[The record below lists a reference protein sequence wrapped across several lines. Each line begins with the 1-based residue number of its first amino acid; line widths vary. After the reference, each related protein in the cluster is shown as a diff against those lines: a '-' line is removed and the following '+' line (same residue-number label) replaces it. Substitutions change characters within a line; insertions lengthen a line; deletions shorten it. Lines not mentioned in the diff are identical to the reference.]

1 MGGFILNACAETLAE
16 APVAQAVETAATS
29 AQEPATWFVVVMGMG
44 IVFIGLICLI
54 ILISIMGSIMKRFS
68 PASNASAAAAPR
80 AAAPAPAAAGSAIP
94 NRSELV
100 AAISVALA
108 EELGTDV
115 RAIRIHSIK
124 RV

>member
-1 MGGFILNACAETLAE
+1 MGGIILSASAE
-16 APVAQAVETAATS
+16 AIDAAQAAANGDI
-29 AQEPATWFVVVMGMG
+29 ATWFVVVMGMG

-54 ILISIMGSIMKRFS
+54 ALISAMGAIMKRVNEKQEAEKAAIR
-68 PASNASAAAAPR
+68 ASM
-80 AAAPAPAAAGSAIP
+80 PAPAAPAANEIP
-94 NRSELV
+94 NRGELV

-108 EELGTDV
+108 EELGADV

>member
-54 ILISIMGSIMKRFS
+54 ILISIIGSIMKRFS

-80 AAAPAPAAAGSAIP
+80 AAAPAAAGSAIP

>member
-80 AAAPAPAAAGSAIP
+80 AAAPAAAGSAIP

>member
-80 AAAPAPAAAGSAIP
+80 AATPAAAGSAIP

>member
-29 AQEPATWFVVVMGMG
+29 TQEPATWFVVVMGMG

-80 AAAPAPAAAGSAIP
+80 AAAPAAAGSAIP